1 MSRFN
6 IRLRNRERV
15 GIRLSTKAIIIIS
28 VFILIA
34 ISYASWGFVSILA
47 AIAQWLAST
56 ALITRISGL
65 LLALGILLVMF
76 YGIVF
81 RYKIASLGLTKGI
94 GSLLIALS
102 VIGLVAGGLL
112 YLEKTPYHI
121 RVERLD
127 EPISVFG
134 VYRFIPMRTAYANA
148 ISMLQIP
155 THTLYFRDSY
165 VYFANGSLTYNWIIE
180 PEGFWNEISKGPR
193 GVVFVDAG
201 IYPPHVEIVYRN
213 MTWGLHNIRLMPG
226 YVDGLYRGAQLVA
239 GLDKKLLLEDNV
251 EVVWNKHV
259 YILIPAVTWITGLD
273 YSLPT
278 LAGYVVV
285 DENGSMEWLDVD
297 KVRRDPRFQGVPL
310 LPEVVAR
317 EWVEAYKW
325 IYGIGNVLIY
335 RNTFQIRDV
344 GTNPQPYL
352 VLDDKGHLWWVFV
365 AEPPGE
371 TYSAKYIFYVNTSD
385 IDPHIYV
392 YELPEPMIGV
402 SKVEA
407 YVKQRYPTY
416 DWGQLSIE
424 EPIPTIINNTLY
436 WKVSVTTSDG
446 RGLVTV
452 CLVNA
457 KTGEADCIQ
466 PRGKVTYMD
475 IINIV
480 LNKTTVKP
488 NVTENMTLIEQVRVL
503 KERVKNLISELE
515 TIYRELEAIEEQLNK
530 TGER

>member
-1 MSRFN
+1 MSRLGISWRNKEDF
-6 IRLRNRERV
+6 RLR
-15 GIRLSTKAIIIIS
+15 LSIKVAVVLLAFLLII
-28 VFILIA
+28 V
-34 ISYASWGFVSILA
+34 SYVSWGFVGIFA
-47 AIAQWLAST
+47 VIAQWFAST
-56 ALITRISGL
+56 ALITRVSSL
-65 LLALGILLVMF
+65 LLVLGILLLIV
-76 YGIVF
+76 YGIVS
-81 RYKIASLGLTKGI
+81 KHEVASLGLLKSI
-94 GSLLIALS
+94 GGVLIVLS
-102 VIGLVAGGLL
+102 VVGLIVGGLL

-121 RVERLD
+121 RVERLN
-127 EPISVFG
+127 EPINVFG
-134 VYRFIPMRTAYANA
+134 IYRFIPMKTAYTNA

-193 GVVFVDAG
+193 GVVFVNAG
-201 IYPPHVEIVYRN
+201 IYPPQVEILYRN

-226 YVDGLYRGAQLVA
+226 YVDGLYREAQLVA
-239 GLDKKLLLEDNV
+239 GFDKKLLLEDNV

-259 YILIPAVTWITGLD
+259 YILIPAITWITGLD

-278 LAGYVVV
+278 LAGYVVI
-285 DENGSMEWLDVD
+285 DENGSMEWLNVD
-297 KVRRDPRFQGVPL
+297 EARHDPRFQGVPL

-335 RNTFQIRDV
+335 RNTFQIRDI

-371 TYSAKYIFYVNTSD
+371 TYSAKYIFYINTSA

-424 EPIPTIINNTLY
+424 EPIPTIINNILY

-452 CLVNA
+452 CLINA

-466 PRGKVTYMD
+466 PRGKITYMD

-488 NVTENMTLIEQVRVL
+488 NVTENLTLVEQVRVL
-503 KERVKNLISELE
+503 KEKVKSLINELE

-530 TGER
+530 TSEK

>member
-1 MSRFN
+1 MTRFYLRVEERRRN
-6 IRLRNRERV
+6 IRISRN
-15 GIRLSTKAIIIIS
+15 LAIILLIFVLII
-28 VFILIA
+28 V
-34 ISYASWGFVSILA
+34 SYASWGFVGILA
-47 AIAQWLAST
+47 LVAQWFVST
-56 ALITRISGL
+56 PLITRFSGIIL
-65 LLALGILLVMF
+65 MLSIILLIICRILSRKEFFKTGLIKSV
-76 YGIVF
+76 GGVL
-81 RYKIASLGLTKGI
+81 LGLSILG
-94 GSLLIALS
+94 LI
-102 VIGLVAGGLL
+102 VGGLVS
-112 YLEKTPYHI
+112 LEKTPYHI
-121 RVERLD
+121 RVEELD
-127 EPISVFG
+127 EPIGVFG

-165 VYFANGSLTYNWIIE
+165 VYFANGSLVYNWIIE
-180 PEGFWNEISKGPR
+180 PEGFWNEVTKGPR
-193 GVVFVDAG
+193 GVVFVNAG
-201 IYPPHVEIVYRN
+201 IYPPQVKIIYRN
-213 MTWGLHNIRLMPG
+213 MTWGLHNFKIMPG
-226 YVDGLYRGAQLVA
+226 YVDGLYREAQLVA
-239 GLDKKLLLEDNV
+239 GLDKRLLLEDNI

-259 YILIPAVTWITGLD
+259 YILIPAVTWVTGID

-285 DENGSMEWLDVD
+285 DENGSMRWLTVD
-297 KVRRDPRFQGVPL
+297 QARNNPLFKGVPL

-317 EWVEAYKW
+317 EWIEAYRW

-335 RNTFQIRDV
+335 RNTFQIRDI

-352 VLDDKGHLWWVFV
+352 VLDDRGNLWWVFV

-371 TYSAKYIFYVNTSD
+371 TYSAKYIFYINASD
-385 IDPHIYV
+385 IEPHILA

-416 DWGQLSIE
+416 DWSQLSIE
-424 EPIPTIINNTLY
+424 EPIPTIINKTLY

-475 IINIV
+475 IIGML

-488 NVTENMTLIEQVRVL
+488 NVTGNMTLIQQVRAL
-503 KERVKNLISELE
+503 KEKVGNLIKELE

-530 TGER
+530 TNNK